1 MATQKAIIMAKQKVI
16 INLENTQKIQNS
28 NVASNLSVIENKI
41 ITCDI
46 NEEDS
51 SEFIADK
58 DAVGKRLDM
67 FVLEN
72 MAELT
77 RSRIKSLIESGE
89 IKVNGD
95 IKKSGYSL
103 KNGDLISVNI
113 LPAVQ
118 LSLEPYAYT
127 LDIVYEDNDLAV
139 INKPCGM
146 VTHPAPG
153 SPKDTL
159 VNALIY
165 NLDNL
170 SDINGVIRPGIVHR
184 LDKDTSGLIMVAKS
198 NKAHLSLS
206 SQIASKECHR
216 NYIALVDGVIKSDEG
231 VIIAN
236 IDRNKKDRK
245 LMAVSRDSGRY
256 AETHYKVLER
266 YKKYCLVEYELKT
279 GRTHQIRV
287 HSKHIGHPIV
297 GDLQYG
303 GSTKLYDKG
312 QLLHAY
318 KISFTHPQTGAFM
331 EFTADL
337 PNYFKDILTKC
348 RQMV

>member
-1 MATQKAIIMAKQKVI
+1 MAEEIVLDGI
-16 INLENTQKIQNS
+16 
-28 NVASNLSVIENKI
+28 LSDFE
-41 ITCDI
+41 
-46 NEEDS
+46 
-51 SEFIADK
+51 SELISDK
-58 DAVGKRLDM
+58 SVCGQRLDM
-67 FVLEN
+67 FVLEGTDN
-72 MAELT
+72 LT
-77 RSRIKSLIESGE
+77 RSRIKTLIESGE

-103 KNGDLISVNI
+103 RAGDVVSIAIKPPVEMSI
-113 LPAVQ
+113 
-118 LSLEPYAYT
+118 EPYDYP
-127 LDIVYEDNDLAV
+127 LDIIYQDNDLAV
-139 INKPCGM
+139 INKPRGM

-159 VNALIY
+159 VNALLS

-184 LDKDTSGLIMVAKS
+184 LDKDTSGLIMVAKT

-206 SQIASKECHR
+206 TQIATKECHR

-245 LMAVSRDSGRY
+245 LMAVSRDGGRY
-256 AETHYKVLER
+256 AETHYTVLER
-266 YKKYCLVEYELKT
+266 YRKYCLAEFELKT

-287 HSKHIGHPIV
+287 HCKHIGHPIV
-297 GDLQYG
+297 GDSVYG
-303 GSTKLYDKG
+303 GSTKLFDNG

-318 KISFTHPQTGAFM
+318 KISFNHPVSGKFM
-331 EFTADL
+331 EFTSDL
-337 PNYFKDILTKC
+337 PDYFKDVIEKC
-348 RQMV
+348 KKMI

>member
-1 MATQKAIIMAKQKVI
+1 MAEEIVLDGI
-16 INLENTQKIQNS
+16 LSDFENE
-28 NVASNLSVIENKI
+28 L
-41 ITCDI
+41 
-46 NEEDS
+46 
-51 SEFIADK
+51 IADK
-58 DAVGKRLDM
+58 SVCGQRLDM
-67 FVLEN
+67 FVLEGTDN
-72 MAELT
+72 LT
-77 RSRIKSLIESGE
+77 RSRIKTLIESGE

-103 KNGDLISVNI
+103 RAGDVVSIAIKPPVEMSI
-113 LPAVQ
+113 
-118 LSLEPYAYT
+118 EPYDYP
-127 LDIVYEDNDLAV
+127 LDIVYQDNDLAV
-139 INKPCGM
+139 INKPRGM

-159 VNALIY
+159 VNALLS

-184 LDKDTSGLIMVAKS
+184 LDKDTSGLIMVAKT

-206 SQIASKECHR
+206 TQIATKECHR

-245 LMAVSRDSGRY
+245 LMAVSRDGGRY
-256 AETHYKVLER
+256 AETHYTVLER
-266 YKKYCLVEYELKT
+266 YRKYCLAEFELKT

-287 HSKHIGHPIV
+287 HCKHIGHPIV
-297 GDLQYG
+297 GDSVYG
-303 GSTKLYDKG
+303 GSTKLFDNG

-318 KISFTHPQTGAFM
+318 KISFNHPVSGKFM

-337 PNYFKDILTKC
+337 PDYFKDVIEKC
-348 RQMV
+348 KKMI

>member
-16 INLENTQKIQNS
+16 SSLGKTQSVEYYQNVDLNEKLESDIS
-28 NVASNLSVIENKI
+28 P
-41 ITCDI
+41 CDI
-46 NEEDS
+46 S
-51 SEFIADK
+51 SDESLEFFVNSDNI
-58 DAVGKRLDM
+58 GKRLDM

-72 MAELT
+72 MPELT
-77 RSRIKSLIESGE
+77 RSRIKGLIETGE
-89 IKVNGD
+89 IRVNGD

-103 KNGDLISVNI
+103 KNNDFISVNI
-113 LPAVQ
+113 LPAVE
-118 LSLEPYAYT
+118 LSLEPYEYP
-127 LDIVYEDNDLAV
+127 LDIIYEDNDLAI

-216 NYIALVDGVIKSDEG
+216 NYIALVDGVIKSNDG

-318 KISFTHPQTGAFM
+318 KISFTHPQTGEFM

>member
-1 MATQKAIIMAKQKVI
+1 MAEEIVLDSI
-16 INLENTQKIQNS
+16 LSDFENE
-28 NVASNLSVIENKI
+28 L
-41 ITCDI
+41 
-46 NEEDS
+46 
-51 SEFIADK
+51 IADK
-58 DAVGKRLDM
+58 SVCGQRLDM
-67 FVLEN
+67 FVLEGTDN
-72 MAELT
+72 LT
-77 RSRIKSLIESGE
+77 RSRIKTLIESGE

-103 KNGDLISVNI
+103 RAGDVVSIAIKPPVEMSI
-113 LPAVQ
+113 
-118 LSLEPYAYT
+118 EPYDYP
-127 LDIVYEDNDLAV
+127 LDIVYQDNDLAV
-139 INKPCGM
+139 INKPRGM

-159 VNALIY
+159 VNALLS

-184 LDKDTSGLIMVAKS
+184 LDKDTSGLIMVAKT

-206 SQIASKECHR
+206 TQIATKECHR

-245 LMAVSRDSGRY
+245 LMAVSRDGGRY
-256 AETHYKVLER
+256 AETHYTVLER
-266 YKKYCLVEYELKT
+266 YRKYCLAEFELKT

-287 HSKHIGHPIV
+287 HCKHIGHPIV
-297 GDLQYG
+297 GDSVYG
-303 GSTKLYDKG
+303 GSTKLFDNG

-318 KISFTHPQTGAFM
+318 KISFNHPVSGKFM
-331 EFTADL
+331 EFTSDL
-337 PNYFKDILTKC
+337 PDYFKDVIEKC
-348 RQMV
+348 KKMI